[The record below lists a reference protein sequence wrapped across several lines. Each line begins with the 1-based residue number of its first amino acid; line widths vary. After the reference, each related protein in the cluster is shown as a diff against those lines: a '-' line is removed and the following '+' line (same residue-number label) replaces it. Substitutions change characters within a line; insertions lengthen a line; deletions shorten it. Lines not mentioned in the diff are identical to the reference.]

1 MDEQEVKLKDSSDVP
16 PSNHTIPM
24 PDGVKAPKTEDVE
37 EKKFRL
43 RTILS
48 DTDIET
54 LRKVSTPV
62 AFILGDNSGKAY
74 LTKDSQD
81 LIQALKDYVLTNKGL
96 GMAAIQ
102 FGVTQRVFV
111 MRKPFNTDNLL
122 VVINPE
128 ILRGNK
134 LTVKAEGCF
143 SIPDMPLGVGGARV
157 KRFSRIFVN
166 YTDEYGVDYK
176 EEMMMGM
183 DARIFQH
190 EFDHLN
196 GILLLDE
203 PKFQG
208 WERSF

>member
-1 MDEQEVKLKDSSDVP
+1 MDEQEIKLKGSGDVP
-16 PSNHTIPM
+16 
-24 PDGVKAPKTEDVE
+24 PKTEDVE
-37 EKKFRL
+37 ENKFRVC
-43 RTILS
+43 TILS

-62 AFILGDNSGKAY
+62 AFVLGDNSGRGY
-74 LTKDSQD
+74 LTKDTQD
-81 LIQALKDYVLTNKGL
+81 LIQALKDYILTNEGL

-102 FGVTQRVFV
+102 FGVTQCVFV

-122 VVINPE
+122 IVINPE
-128 ILRGNK
+128 ILRGDK
-134 LTVKAEGCF
+134 PAVKAERCF
-143 SIPDMPLGVGGARV
+143 SVPDMPSNVKGARV
-157 KRFSRIFVN
+157 KRMNRIFVN
-166 YTDEYGVDYK
+166 YTDEHGVDYK
-176 EEMMMGM
+176 EEMMIGM

-190 EFDHLN
+190 EFDHLK